1 MYQSQFSGS
10 ERVDKFSPVIAQ
22 QMVKYVH
29 KVLGQIQWR
38 SRVFIVN
45 YEHTSHL
52 FLVFIVDVE
61 QVSISWV
68 VANYSCRF
76 GISQHE
82 ETFTS

>member
-45 YEHTSHL
+45 Y
-52 FLVFIVDVE
+52 
-61 QVSISWV
+61 
-68 VANYSCRF
+68 
-76 GISQHE
+76 
-82 ETFTS
+82 